1 MRGCL
6 GTGSPPGAVVDSS
19 AAYADQDEQHY
30 DAFTAA
36 VN

>member
-6 GTGSPPGAVVDSS
+6 GTGPPPPDAVVDSS
-19 AAYADQDEQHY
+19 AAYADQDY
-30 DAFTAA
+30 DAFAAA